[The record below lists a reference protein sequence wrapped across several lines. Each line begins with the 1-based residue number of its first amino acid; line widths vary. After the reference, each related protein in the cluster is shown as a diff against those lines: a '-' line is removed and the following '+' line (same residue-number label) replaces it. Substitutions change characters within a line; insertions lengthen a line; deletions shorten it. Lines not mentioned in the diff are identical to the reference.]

1 MHYIYVLISKKD
13 GKFYTGSTNDL
24 KRRLDEHNAGKVEST
39 KRRKPLKLIYY
50 EACIDEKDARK
61 REKYLKSGMGK
72 KYIRNRLKNYLDN
85 L

>member
-1 MHYIYVLISKKD
+1 MHYVYVLMSQKD
-13 GKFYTGSTNDL
+13 GKFYTGSTNNL

-39 KRRKPLKLIYY
+39 KRRKPFLLIYH
-50 EACIDEKDARK
+50 EACINEKDARQ